1 MRTATTKNA
10 RIVTIVELKKFDEP
24 LKSVPK
30 PPFGALVVLPGAELG
45 LYKKPQI
52 RASKIL
58 ATHLMQCGC
67 SWITLHGGRQT
78 DAILAQF
85 DEAVVDYQ
93 LDAHPEAECG
103 SSGDPNNDLEESVR
117 EAVYW
122 GKPQY
127 EGVLGDLLCVIV
139 GDDPATWADKVE
151 GLVKSVEDL

>member
-1 MRTATTKNA
+1 MRSATTKNA
-10 RIVTIVELKKFDEP
+10 RKVTIVELKKFDEA

-52 RASKIL
+52 KASKTL
-58 ATHLMQCGC
+58 ATHLMECGC
-67 SWITLHGGRQT
+67 SWITLHAGKQT
-78 DAILAQF
+78 DDILRQF
-85 DEAVVDYQ
+85 DEAIVDYQ
-93 LDAHPEAECG
+93 MDGHAEADCG

-122 GKPQY
+122 GKAQY

-139 GDDPATWADKVE
+139 GDEPAKWADKVE
-151 GLVKSVEDL
+151 SLVQSVEDL

>member
-1 MRTATTKNA
+1 
-10 RIVTIVELKKFDEP
+10 
-24 LKSVPK
+24 VPS
-30 PPFGALVVLPGAELG
+30 LVY
-45 LYKKPQI
+45 YKKPQI
-52 RASKIL
+52 KASKIL

-78 DAILAQF
+78 DDILAQF

-93 LDAHPEAECG
+93 MDAHPDAECG

-117 EAVYW
+117 DAVYW

-151 GLVKSVEDL
+151 GLVQSVEDL

>member
-1 MRTATTKNA
+1 MRQAATKNA
-10 RIVTIVELKKFDEP
+10 RKVTIVELKKFDEA

-45 LYKKPQI
+45 LYKKAQI
-52 RASKIL
+52 RASRIL
-58 ATHLMQCGC
+58 ATHLMECGC

-93 LDAHPEAECG
+93 LAGHPDAECG

-122 GKPQY
+122 GKAQY

-139 GDDPATWADKVE
+139 GDEPASWADKVE
-151 GLVKSVEDL
+151 SLVQSVEDL

>member
-1 MRTATTKNA
+1 MRSATTKNA
-10 RIVTIVELKKFDEP
+10 RKVTIVELKKFDEA

-52 RASKIL
+52 KASKIL
-58 ATHLMQCGC
+58 ATHLMECGC
-67 SWITLHGGRQT
+67 SWITLHAGKQT
-78 DAILAQF
+78 DDILRQF
-85 DEAVVDYQ
+85 DEAIVDYQ
-93 LDAHPEAECG
+93 MDGHPEADCG

-122 GKPQY
+122 GKAQY

-139 GDDPATWADKVE
+139 GDEPAKCADKVE
-151 GLVKSVEDL
+151 SLVQSVEDL